1 MKTSNPEV
9 IETKKRQGFRV
20 YELEGLEEKVIARKG
35 GPSYQQV
42 KNSPSYQDL
51 RKNQREF
58 GVASM
63 MAKEVRQSLPVL
75 LSEICESYTSG
86 KLTARFRKLAQKVKG
101 VIGSRPL
108 LVSEQGQVLKGFEF
122 NSRYPF
128 RKVFQATFLLKPSS
142 TRGHF
147 IFHFPSYVPELK
159 INSPKGST
167 HYKLFSHLIAL
178 SDFECEAPGNQ
189 YKAVDPESLGRSTT
203 LKIDMQPL
211 CRIPLDPMTTHISI
225 SNGKEISRKSGL
237 ILLMGIQFYRYESA
251 RYDKVKN
258 GNAMQIYEVF

>member
-1 MKTSNPEV
+1 MKTTNLEI
-9 IETKKRQGFRV
+9 IENKKGQGFRV
-20 YELEGLEEKVIARKG
+20 YQLKGIEEKVIARKG

-42 KNSPSYQDL
+42 KNSSSYQEL

-58 GVASM
+58 GIASM
-63 MAKEVRQSLPVL
+63 MAKEVRQSLPPL
-75 LSEICESYTSG
+75 LKEICESYTSG

-101 VIGSRPL
+101 DTGSRPL
-108 LVSEQGQVLKGFEF
+108 LISEHGKILKGFEF

-128 RKVFQATFLLKPSS
+128 RKIFKANILLKPSS

-167 HYKLFSHLIAL
+167 HYKLFSHLVAI
-178 SDFECEAPGNQ
+178 SDFECRGPESQ
-189 YKAVDPESLGRSTT
+189 YKALDPENLGRSTT
-203 LKIDMQPL
+203 LRIDMQPL
-211 CRIPLDPMTTHISI
+211 CRIPLEPRTTHISI
-225 SNGKEISRKSGL
+225 SNGKEIYRHSGL
-237 ILLMGIQFYRYESA
+237 ILLMGIQFYRYHSA
-251 RYDKVKN
+251 RYHKIKD

>member
-1 MKTSNPEV
+1 MKTTNPEV
-9 IETKKRQGFRV
+9 IESKKSQGFRV
-20 YELEGLEEKVIARKG
+20 YRLKGLEENIIARKG

-42 KNSPSYQDL
+42 KNSPSYQEL

-63 MAKEVRQSLPVL
+63 MAKEVRQSLPAIL
-75 LSEICESYTSG
+75 NEICESYVSG

-101 VIGSRPL
+101 DIGSRPL
-108 LVSEQGQVLKGFEF
+108 LVSSNGKVLKGFEF

-128 RKVFQATFLLKPSS
+128 RKVFQANFLLKPSS

-167 HYKLFSHLIAL
+167 HYKLFSHLIAI
-178 SDFECEAPGNQ
+178 SDFECQDPDYQ
-189 YKAVDPESLGRSTT
+189 YKAMDPENLGRSST

-211 CRIPLDPMTTHISI
+211 CRIPLEPLTTYISI
-225 SNGKEISRKSGL
+225 ASGKDISRNSGL
-237 ILLMGIQFYRYESA
+237 ILLVGIQFYRYQSA
-251 RYDKVKN
+251 RYHKIKD
-258 GNAMQIYEVF
+258 GNAMQIYDVF